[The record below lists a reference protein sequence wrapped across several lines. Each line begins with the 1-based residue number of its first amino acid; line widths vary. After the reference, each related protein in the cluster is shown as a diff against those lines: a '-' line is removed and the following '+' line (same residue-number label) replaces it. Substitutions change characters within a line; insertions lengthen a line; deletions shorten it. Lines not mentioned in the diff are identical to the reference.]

1 MEHDVP
7 ESAVPRKGLALRSTG
22 VLLWDFQPAWDSPFT
37 RSSKQQHCNQQHLRY
52 GGHHHM
58 KTLFVSLA
66 IAAASATCLAQC
78 QSNRISLNQ
87 ELHDAGTTMVGTVEA
102 AQPVPDS
109 SFHLDGIDYVVR
121 VDRVIK
127 GRMINA
133 DVVHIFSEN
142 SPTKFPMQ
150 TGKQYLLFVHRNFND
165 YEVDNCGNSG
175 LLEAS
180 NIDSVAKLKEYARK

>member
-1 MEHDVP
+1 M
-7 ESAVPRKGLALRSTG
+7 GGTTMRS
-22 VLLWDFQPAWDSPFT
+22 F
-37 RSSKQQHCNQQHLRY
+37 
-52 GGHHHM
+52 
-58 KTLFVSLA
+58 FVSLA

-87 ELHDAGTTMVGTVEA
+87 ELKDAGTTLVGTVEA
-102 AQPVPDS
+102 AAPVPDS
-109 SFHLDGIDYVVR
+109 SFHLDGIDYVVH

-127 GRMINA
+127 GRMIST

-150 TGKQYLLFVHRNFND
+150 TGKQYLLFVHRNYND

-175 LLEAS
+175 LMQAS
-180 NIDSVAKLKEYARK
+180 NIDSVAKLKQYAKKD

>member
-1 MEHDVP
+1 MKSFVVTL
-7 ESAVPRKGLALRSTG
+7 AV
-22 VLLWDFQPAWDSPFT
+22 
-37 RSSKQQHCNQQHLRY
+37 
-52 GGHHHM
+52 
-58 KTLFVSLA
+58 
-66 IAAASATCLAQC
+66 AAASATCLAQC
-78 QSNRISLNQ
+78 QSNRITISQ

-109 SFHLDGIDYVVR
+109 SFHLDGIDYVVH

-127 GRMINA
+127 GRMITT

-150 TGKQYLLFVHRNFND
+150 TGKQYLLFVHRNYND

-175 LLEAS
+175 LLQAAS
-180 NIDSVAKLKEYARK
+180 IDSVAKLKEYAKKE

>member
-1 MEHDVP
+1 
-7 ESAVPRKGLALRSTG
+7 
-22 VLLWDFQPAWDSPFT
+22 
-37 RSSKQQHCNQQHLRY
+37 
-52 GGHHHM
+52 M

-87 ELHDAGTTMVGTVEA
+87 ELKNAGTTMVATVEA
-102 AQPVPDS
+102 AYPVPDS
-109 SFHLDGIDYVVR
+109 SFHLDGIDYVVH
-121 VDRVIK
+121 VDRVLK
-127 GRMINA
+127 GRMVNT

-150 TGKQYLLFVHRNFND
+150 TGKQYLLFVHSNFNV

-175 LLEAS
+175 LLQAS
-180 NIDSVAKLKEYARK
+180 NIDSVSKLKQYAKKD

>member
-1 MEHDVP
+1 
-7 ESAVPRKGLALRSTG
+7 
-22 VLLWDFQPAWDSPFT
+22 
-37 RSSKQQHCNQQHLRY
+37 
-52 GGHHHM
+52 M
-58 KTLFVSLA
+58 KILIVSLA

-78 QSNRISLNQ
+78 QTDRISVNQ
-87 ELHDAGTTMVGTVEA
+87 ELKNAGTTMVGTVEA
-102 AQPVPDS
+102 ASPVPDS
-109 SFHLDGIDYVVR
+109 SFHLDGIDYVVH

-127 GRMINA
+127 GRMIST

-175 LLEAS
+175 LLQAS
-180 NIDSVAKLKEYARK
+180 NIDSVAKLKEYAKNN